1 MDAGL
6 LVVLVAILGFYLVL
20 PVDFYLFVETCLIT
34 LRLVV
39 LNYYLMF
46 QAWRLHRLICKD
58 LARIGMAKPAFKFTP
73 IWER

>member
-1 MDAGL
+1 MDLDL
-6 LVVLVAILGFYLVL
+6 LVVLIAILAFYLVL
-20 PVDFYLFVETCLIT
+20 PADFYLLTETGIIT
-34 LRLVV
+34 LKLVV

-46 QAWRLHRLICKD
+46 QAWWLHRLICKD